1 MLRFTL
7 KQIEYFVAAADTGSI
22 TLASERV
29 HISQPA
35 ISAAIS
41 GLEAELGIQLFIR
54 HHALGLSLTPQ
65 GQRVL
70 REATTLLQQ
79 ADELVSA
86 ASELSTKVAGVLRLG
101 CLATAY
107 PLVIPD
113 LLQAFKQRYHAVR
126 IEAAAGDQAGL
137 IDQLRLGRLSLIL
150 GYDMD
155 VPADLAF
162 TPLATLPPFAFVAA
176 GHKLARHRS
185 VSIEQLADQPFLLL
199 DLPISRDYFLSLFH
213 RAGLVPRIAG
223 QFEHMD
229 VIRSL
234 AARGE
239 GFGLANAQPR
249 NRASLDGHKLAY
261 LALEGDPKPLTLG
274 IMMMRNTRRTQTVE
288 AFVALCHE
296 VIHNQWRAVAS

>member
-7 KQIEYFVAAADTGSI
+7 KQIEYFVAAAETGSI

-41 GLEAELGIQLFIR
+41 NLETELGIQLFIR
-54 HHALGLSLTPQ
+54 HHAQGLSLTPQ

-70 REATTLLQQ
+70 REAEGLLLQ
-79 ADELVSA
+79 AGELIAA
-86 ASELSTKVAGVLRLG
+86 ASELSTKVAGVLSLG
-101 CLATAY
+101 CLATLY
-107 PLVIPD
+107 PLVMPD
-113 LLQAFKQRYHAVR
+113 LLHVFKRRYDTVR
-126 IEAAAGDQAGL
+126 IDAVAGDQPGL
-137 IDQLRLGRLSLIL
+137 IDQLRLGRLSLLL

-155 VPADLAF
+155 IPPDLAF
-162 TPLATLPPFAFVAA
+162 TPLATLPPFAFVSTR
-176 GHKLARHRS
+176 HKLARHRS
-185 VSIEQLADQPFLLL
+185 VSIEQLAAQPFLLL

-213 RAGLVPRIAG
+213 RAGLQPRIAG
-223 QFEHMD
+223 SFEHMD

-261 LALEGDPKPLTLG
+261 LALEGNPKRLTLG
-274 IMMMRNTRRTQTVE
+274 IMMMRNTRRTQTVK
-288 AFVALCHE
+288 AFLALCHE
-296 VIHNQWRAVAS
+296 LIHDQWQAVAP